1 MSFLKKIIKKN
12 KKLVTHDGSFHSD
25 DIFVAAT
32 LLIYLEKNGE
42 TGEITRTRDEEI
54 IKNGDYVFDVG
65 GIYDEKNNRFDHH
78 QTLGVGKRENGIAYS
93 SFGLVWRKFGIE
105 VAGSRETADFIEKK
119 LVMSVDANDNGID
132 LFKSNFP
139 DISVYT
145 IQDVF
150 ATFSPT
156 ALEDMEKDGQF
167 AKALVWAKEILKRE
181 IKKANDQ
188 TEVTKII
195 RDFYKKTEDKR
206 LIVVDKPKVSRFEIW
221 DALQDFTEPLFAV
234 SGDKEDWYAVAMR
247 KEKDSFG
254 NRKDFPALWAGLQKK
269 ELQDATGVKDAVFC
283 HNNLF
288 LSAAKSKEG
297 AIKLAELALLK

>member
-1 MSFLKKIIKKN
+1 M
-12 KKLVTHDGSFHSD
+12 GQ
-25 DIFVAAT
+25 
-32 LLIYLEKNGE
+32 IYAVSTESLPGE
-42 TGEITRTRDEEI
+42 
-54 IKNGDYVFDVG
+54 
-65 GIYDEKNNRFDHH
+65 
-78 QTLGVGKRENGIAYS
+78 
-93 SFGLVWRKFGIE
+93 
-105 VAGSRETADFIEKK
+105 
-119 LVMSVDANDNGID
+119 D
-132 LFKSNFP
+132 LA
-139 DISVYT
+139 